1 MSRRLPAED
10 ARLWSLVT
18 ATVRPFPGRKAPAP
32 QGAPDRKAPAAGLT
46 AAPSAAKPKPV
57 VRPHQSA
64 PDPIEPRRK
73 RNLARGKNPL
83 EATIDLHGY
92 GEFAAQDALRA
103 FVFRAYDQGLRA
115 ILVIT
120 GRGVQGSGILRRRA
134 PDWLAAPD
142 LRHIVAG
149 FSESHQRHG
158 GEGALYVAIKR
169 RTS

>member
-1 MSRRLPAED
+1 M
-10 ARLWSLVT
+10 
-18 ATVRPFPGRKAPAP
+18 
-32 QGAPDRKAPAAGLT
+32 
-46 AAPSAAKPKPV
+46 
-57 VRPHQSA
+57 
-64 PDPIEPRRK
+64 
-73 RNLARGKNPL
+73 
-83 EATIDLHGY
+83 
-92 GEFAAQDALRA
+92 RA
-103 FVFRAYDQGLRA
+103 FIFRAYDQGLRA

-169 RTS
+169 KGAG